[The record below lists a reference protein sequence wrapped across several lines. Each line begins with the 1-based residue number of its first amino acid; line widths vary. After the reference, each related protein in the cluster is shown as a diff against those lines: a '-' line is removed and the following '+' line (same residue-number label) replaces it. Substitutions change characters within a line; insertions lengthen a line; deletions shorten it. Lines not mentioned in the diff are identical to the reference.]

1 MDSGCLDSGIMDSGS
16 MISLISSRDAHD
28 QVESGVSERRNES
41 AFKARVFGSE
51 TSGERVANK
60 KLVNIM
66 LWKRDHM
73 DRFWGAG
80 QTNRVLSRGNMCS
93 PSCRYSSSDDVHKFK
108 DKPLDAVLIYA
119 GHANRGGSLW
129 QQWLSLGD
137 GKPKTGLSVVWHTE
151 GDDDESKA
159 RTDAK
164 QHLRISYSF
173 GPDIEFSQACGGL
186 LTLQN
191 EIIHHPEEWKTIP
204 SKSKGVAAA
213 ISNCAPRFRQ
223 SFVGKF
229 MEHVKVDQYGGCFH
243 NTERKQKRG
252 NWHEEK
258 LQIFHDYRFV
268 LALENK
274 IGPGY
279 VTEKI
284 WDALLAR
291 AIPLYWGTDDIY
303 KFLPADKFLMV
314 KEGDSVES
322 VAKRT
327 RDIEQDADLY
337 ASFHHWDI
345 VELNRTIDRFQCNV
359 HPLCQLCAL
368 VQDRTR

>member
-1 MDSGCLDSGIMDSGS
+1 M
-16 MISLISSRDAHD
+16 
-28 QVESGVSERRNES
+28 E
-41 AFKARVFGSE
+41 
-51 TSGERVANK
+51 
-60 KLVNIM
+60 
-66 LWKRDHM
+66 
-73 DRFWGAG
+73 
-80 QTNRVLSRGNMCS
+80 
-93 PSCRYSSSDDVHKFK
+93 
-108 DKPLDAVLIYA
+108 
-119 GHANRGGSLW
+119 GG
-129 QQWLSLGD
+129 
-137 GKPKTGLSVVWHTE
+137 
-151 GDDDESKA
+151 
-159 RTDAK
+159 
-164 QHLRISYSF
+164 
-173 GPDIEFSQACGGL
+173 
-186 LTLQN
+186 
-191 EIIHHPEEWKTIP
+191 
-204 SKSKGVAAA
+204 
-213 ISNCAPRFRQ
+213 
-223 SFVGKF
+223 
-229 MEHVKVDQYGGCFH
+229 FH

-337 ASFHHWDI
+337 ASFHH
-345 VELNRTIDRFQCNV
+345 
-359 HPLCQLCAL
+359 
-368 VQDRTR
+368 